1 MRPLATLRGRLFAL
15 LAILG
20 AVTALAVGGA
30 TYFSVR
36 TEADA
41 LFDYQLR
48 QTALSLRDQGRVAG
62 DEAAALADPS
72 FDYVVQ
78 IWSVQGLELYSSRPQ
93 GMTEP
98 LPARAVLGYS
108 DLRLGGQA
116 WRVYSAATP
125 LRVVQV
131 AQPLAV
137 RQKLAALAA
146 LRSVVPVAVAL
157 PLVAAALWW
166 LIGLS
171 LAPLARVVQAAQSGG
186 ANALHALP
194 TDGLPGEIAPLVE
207 AFNGLLARL
216 STAFDTQRSFVADA
230 AHELRTPL
238 TALKLQLGLLRD
250 SAPGPQQD
258 EAIDRLRAG
267 IDPHLQALNDA
278 VATAEIKVG
287 DNDNL
292 SARAAGEWSGTDA
305 DMEREVEEAQAKYE
319 PPRTPDGKPDLQGV
333 WSTASLTT
341 MMRGGNGD
349 KVGDALVIPAEKVA
363 EDVARGNVT
372 PDLVPIAG
380 GDFLMGNDGPDAV
393 PGDGEGPVRRVH
405 VDAFAIAPT
414 TVTNRAFGD
423 FVRATHYVTEAER
436 NGASFVFYLQLP
448 EAHEPHHLVD
458 EVQQ

>member
-1 MRPLATLRGRLFAL
+1 MTLLSTLRGRLFAL
-15 LAILG
+15 LAVLG

-36 TEADA
+36 AEADA

-62 DEAAALADPS
+62 DEAAALTDPS
-72 FDYVVQ
+72 YDYVVQ

-98 LPARAVLGYS
+98 LPARAVLGFS
-108 DLRLGGQA
+108 DLRLGGQN

-137 RQKLAALAA
+137 RQRLAALAA
-146 LRSVVPVAVAL
+146 LRSIVPVAVAL

-171 LAPLARVVQAAQSGG
+171 LAPLARVVRAAQSGG
-186 ANALHALP
+186 ENALHALP
-194 TDGLPGEIAPLVE
+194 TDGLPGEIAPLVD

-258 EAIDRLRAG
+258 EAIDRLRSG
-267 IDPHLQALNDA
+267 IDRAVRLVEQLLALARAEPGAAAADQPLDLAELARQAVADVQPLADKAQVSLALTAPDPLPLEGDPQALRGALRNLIDNA
-278 VATAEIKVG
+278 VKYGARRVEVSALRGPRGAPLLRVDDDGPGIPPDQRDRVFDRFQRGEDTRVEGSGLGLAIVQAAARRQGAVVRLSEAGLGGLRAEIAWP
-287 DNDNL
+287 
-292 SARAAGEWSGTDA
+292 AR
-305 DMEREVEEAQAKYE
+305 
-319 PPRTPDGKPDLQGV
+319 
-333 WSTASLTT
+333 
-341 MMRGGNGD
+341 
-349 KVGDALVIPAEKVA
+349 
-363 EDVARGNVT
+363 
-372 PDLVPIAG
+372 
-380 GDFLMGNDGPDAV
+380 
-393 PGDGEGPVRRVH
+393 
-405 VDAFAIAPT
+405 
-414 TVTNRAFGD
+414 
-423 FVRATHYVTEAER
+423 
-436 NGASFVFYLQLP
+436 
-448 EAHEPHHLVD
+448 
-458 EVQQ
+458 

>member
-1 MRPLATLRGRLFAL
+1 MKLLQTLRGRLFAL
-15 LAILG
+15 LAVLG
-20 AVTALAVGGA
+20 TVTALGVGGA

-36 TEADA
+36 AEADA

-62 DEAAALADPS
+62 DEAAALTDPN

-78 IWSVQGLELYSSRPQ
+78 IWSLQGLELYSSRPQ

-108 DLRLGGQA
+108 DLRLGGQS

-137 RQKLAALAA
+137 RQRLAAVAA
-146 LRSVVPVAVAL
+146 LRSIVPVAVAL

-186 ANALHALP
+186 ANAMHALP

-207 AFNGLLARL
+207 SFNGLLARL
-216 STAFDTQRSFVADA
+216 ASAFDTQRSFVADA

-258 EAIDRLRAG
+258 EAIERLRSG
-267 IDPHLQALNDA
+267 IDRAVRLVEQLLALARAEPGAAAADQTLDLAELARQAVADVQPLADKAQVLLSLTAPDPLPRDGDPQALRGALRNLIDNA
-278 VATAEIKVG
+278 VKYGARRVEV
-287 DNDNL
+287 
-292 SARAAGEWSGTDA
+292 SALRG
-305 DMEREVEEAQAKYE
+305 
-319 PPRTPDGKPDLQGV
+319 PRGAPLLRVDD
-333 WSTASLTT
+333 
-341 MMRGGNGD
+341 
-349 KVGDALVIPAEKVA
+349 
-363 EDVARGNVT
+363 
-372 PDLVPIAG
+372 
-380 GDFLMGNDGPDAV
+380 DGPGIPPEQRDRVFDRFQRGEDTRVEGSGLGLAIVQAAARRHGAAVRLSDA
-393 PGDGEGPVRRVH
+393 PLGGL
-405 VDAFAIAPT
+405 
-414 TVTNRAFGD
+414 RAEM
-423 FVRATHYVTEAER
+423 VW
-436 NGASFVFYLQLP
+436 P
-448 EAHEPHHLVD
+448 
-458 EVQQ
+458 

>member
-1 MRPLATLRGRLFAL
+1 MRLLQTLRGRLFAL
-15 LAILG
+15 LGVLG
-20 AVTALAVGGA
+20 AVTALGVGGA

-36 TEADA
+36 AEADA

-62 DEAAALADPS
+62 DEAAALTDPN

-78 IWSVQGLELYSSRPQ
+78 IWSLQGLELYSSRPQ

-108 DLRLGGQA
+108 DLRLGGQN

-137 RQKLAALAA
+137 RQRLAAVAA
-146 LRSVVPVAVAL
+146 LRSIVPVAVAL
-157 PLVAAALWW
+157 PFVAAALWW

-207 AFNGLLARL
+207 SFNGLLARL
-216 STAFDTQRSFVADA
+216 ASAFDTQRSFVADA

-258 EAIDRLRAG
+258 EAIERLRSG
-267 IDPHLQALNDA
+267 IDRAVRLVEQLLALARAEPGAATADQPLDLAELSRQALADVQPLADKAQVSLSLTAPDPLPLAGDPQALRGALRNLIDNAVKYGARRVEVSALRGPRGAPLLRVDDDGPGIPPAQRDRVFDRFQRGEDMRVEGSGLGLAIVQAAARRQGATVRLSDA
-278 VATAEIKVG
+278 PLGGLRAEIVWP
-287 DNDNL
+287 
-292 SARAAGEWSGTDA
+292 AA
-305 DMEREVEEAQAKYE
+305 
-319 PPRTPDGKPDLQGV
+319 
-333 WSTASLTT
+333 
-341 MMRGGNGD
+341 
-349 KVGDALVIPAEKVA
+349 
-363 EDVARGNVT
+363 
-372 PDLVPIAG
+372 
-380 GDFLMGNDGPDAV
+380 
-393 PGDGEGPVRRVH
+393 
-405 VDAFAIAPT
+405 
-414 TVTNRAFGD
+414 
-423 FVRATHYVTEAER
+423 
-436 NGASFVFYLQLP
+436 
-448 EAHEPHHLVD
+448 
-458 EVQQ
+458 

>member
-1 MRPLATLRGRLFAL
+1 MKLLQTLRGRLFAL
-15 LAILG
+15 LAVLG
-20 AVTALAVGGA
+20 TVTALGVGGA

-36 TEADA
+36 AEADA

-62 DEAAALADPS
+62 DEAAALTDPN

-78 IWSVQGLELYSSRPQ
+78 IWSLQGLELYSSRPQ

-108 DLRLGGQA
+108 DLRLGGQS

-137 RQKLAALAA
+137 RQRLAAVAA
-146 LRSVVPVAVAL
+146 LRSIVPVAVAL

-186 ANALHALP
+186 ANAMHALP

-207 AFNGLLARL
+207 SFNGLLARL
-216 STAFDTQRSFVADA
+216 ASAFDTQRSFVADA

-258 EAIDRLRAG
+258 EAIERLRSG
-267 IDPHLQALNDA
+267 IDRAVRLVEQLLALARAEPGAAAADQTLDLAEIARQAVADVQPLADKAQVVLSLTAPDPLPQDGDPQALRGALRNLIDNA
-278 VATAEIKVG
+278 VKYGARRVEV
-287 DNDNL
+287 
-292 SARAAGEWSGTDA
+292 SALRG
-305 DMEREVEEAQAKYE
+305 
-319 PPRTPDGKPDLQGV
+319 PRGAPLLRVDD
-333 WSTASLTT
+333 
-341 MMRGGNGD
+341 
-349 KVGDALVIPAEKVA
+349 
-363 EDVARGNVT
+363 
-372 PDLVPIAG
+372 
-380 GDFLMGNDGPDAV
+380 DGPGIPPEQRDRVFDRFQRGEDTRVEGSGLGLAIVQAAARRHGAAVRLSDA
-393 PGDGEGPVRRVH
+393 PLGGL
-405 VDAFAIAPT
+405 
-414 TVTNRAFGD
+414 RAEM
-423 FVRATHYVTEAER
+423 VW
-436 NGASFVFYLQLP
+436 P
-448 EAHEPHHLVD
+448 
-458 EVQQ
+458 

>member
-1 MRPLATLRGRLFAL
+1 MKLLGTLRGRLFAL
-15 LAILG
+15 LAVLG
-20 AVTALAVGGA
+20 AVTAVAVGGA

-62 DEAAALADPS
+62 DEAAALTDPS

-98 LPARAVLGYS
+98 LPARAVLGFS

-125 LRVVQV
+125 LRVIQV

-186 ANALHALP
+186 ANAWHALP
-194 TDGLPGEIAPLVE
+194 SDGLPGEIAPLVE

-258 EAIDRLRAG
+258 EAIDRLRSG
-267 IDPHLQALNDA
+267 IDRAVRLVEQLLALARAEPGAAAADQPLDLADLAQQA
-278 VATAEIKVG
+278 VADVQPLAERAGVAL
-287 DNDNL
+287 NL
-292 SARAAGEWSGTDA
+292 SAPDPLPLEGDPQALRGALRNLIDNAVKYGARTVQVSALRGPRGAPLLRVDDDGPGIPPEQRERVFDRFQRGESANVEGSGLGLAIVRAAARQQGAVVRLA
-305 DMEREVEEAQAKYE
+305 DS
-319 PPRTPDGKPDLQGV
+319 PL
-333 WSTASLTT
+333 
-341 MMRGGNGD
+341 GGLR
-349 KVGDALVIPAEKVA
+349 AEMAWPA
-363 EDVARGNVT
+363 
-372 PDLVPIAG
+372 P
-380 GDFLMGNDGPDAV
+380 
-393 PGDGEGPVRRVH
+393 
-405 VDAFAIAPT
+405 
-414 TVTNRAFGD
+414 
-423 FVRATHYVTEAER
+423 
-436 NGASFVFYLQLP
+436 
-448 EAHEPHHLVD
+448 
-458 EVQQ
+458 

>member
-1 MRPLATLRGRLFAL
+1 MKLLSTLRSRLFAL
-15 LAILG
+15 LAVLG

-36 TEADA
+36 AEADA

-48 QTALSLRDQGRVAG
+48 QTALSLRDQGSVAA
-62 DEAAALADPS
+62 DEARALADPS

-78 IWSVQGLELYSSRPQ
+78 IWSLQGLELYSSRPQ
-93 GMTEP
+93 GLTEP

-108 DLRLGGQA
+108 ELRLGGQD

-146 LRSVVPVAVAL
+146 LRSVVPVGVAL
-157 PLVAAALWW
+157 PLVAAAVWW

-171 LAPLARVVQAAQSGG
+171 LAPVARVVQAAQSGG

-216 STAFDTQRSFVADA
+216 STAFDAQRSFVADA

-250 SAPGPQQD
+250 SAPGEEQD
-258 EAIDRLRAG
+258 AAIARLRGGIDRAVHLVEQLLALARAEPGAAAAPQALDLAELARQAVGDVQPLADRAGVTLTLAAPHPLPLQGDPQALRSAVRNLVDNAVKYGARTVRVSAGRSAHGAPLLCVDDDGPGIPLAQRERVFDRFQRGQGQVEGSGLGLAIVRAAARQQGAEVRLADSPLGGLRAE
-267 IDPHLQALNDA
+267 
-278 VATAEIKVG
+278 VA
-287 DNDNL
+287 
-292 SARAAGEWSGTDA
+292 W
-305 DMEREVEEAQAKYE
+305 
-319 PPRTPDGKPDLQGV
+319 P
-333 WSTASLTT
+333 
-341 MMRGGNGD
+341 
-349 KVGDALVIPAEKVA
+349 
-363 EDVARGNVT
+363 
-372 PDLVPIAG
+372 
-380 GDFLMGNDGPDAV
+380 
-393 PGDGEGPVRRVH
+393 
-405 VDAFAIAPT
+405 
-414 TVTNRAFGD
+414 
-423 FVRATHYVTEAER
+423 
-436 NGASFVFYLQLP
+436 
-448 EAHEPHHLVD
+448 
-458 EVQQ
+458 